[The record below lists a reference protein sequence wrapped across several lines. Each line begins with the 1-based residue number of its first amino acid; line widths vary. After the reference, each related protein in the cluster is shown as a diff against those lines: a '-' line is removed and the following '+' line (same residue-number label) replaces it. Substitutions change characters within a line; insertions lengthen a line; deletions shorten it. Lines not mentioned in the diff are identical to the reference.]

1 MKLYII
7 FLTLGIC
14 IVSPLEIDSNL
25 HLNQL
30 RFPWGVNFKYHGQLH
45 HNLARIWVVTK
56 FSIPPIN
63 KFYFFHAP
71 MTPDCDFN
79 ISSEDLNQTQRKYS
93 RKRESFT
100 VPPNP
105 LSLTNTYYNSKL
117 RRMCEH
123 SLPLFSLIQQR
134 EQFNRDHLIKLV
146 EEDLYGT
153 LQNLKESNRRK
164 RSIGLVVSAM
174 TGLVTLAIE
183 AVGSY
188 LQRKR
193 NKAMAT
199 AMDVLHEVQLDTY
212 DKLQRHRK
220 DHLLYGTYSMKSKN
234 AVLNTLQG
242 MYSNQAS
249 LSNSVMDLDDR
260 VWPIL
265 YSSGAGT
272 SLYSSHLTMHAFTM
286 AHRVDFL
293 YQILTEK
300 IQNLIKG
307 IATLSKGYLPPEL
320 FPPSFLRN
328 ILTRVTQELHRD
340 HLSYRLAFQHES
352 AYYDMPLATFSLD
365 NNFNIVVT
373 FPIFIVLFNHAP
385 LSLFKI
391 ETVPVPI
398 ADLDPKAQS
407 YSEIRVQK
415 PYFPTSESSYIQ
427 LRDPELFRC
436 KVVQDEY
443 YCEETFMVKHSHHHT
458 CESALYYNRSA
469 DLIVSKCPFSFYHNH
484 TVTPSMLD
492 GGDYLVLANVPV
504 KHSPTCD
511 PKKFTSLPKGTYS
524 LTNHDILCSCTL
536 QAKLAYLPSDLA
548 ASNDTPTMVHFEE
561 RPNIAFDT
569 IFNDLFKEMNPPSP
583 HREAQKPN
591 SEQADFPLNLT
602 LPYNTSESID
612 SLKQLYSAF
621 TQNLST
627 RENSDTSSYVLSQ
640 EYHGKL
646 HQVQTLI
653 QKQEDH
659 ILGDLDSKFCSFL
672 AFLFSLLN
680 MLVSGVMIKKFER
693 LQTITASLT
702 LLRTAKAMSLQQ
714 LFNPGVS
721 QFTED
726 PMQAEFICY
735 DPIISGVLTGI
746 STLSVIIVIWQ
757 QWKNKNLCCGY
768 LYSNLFEIKLILG
781 EDTPSSP

>member
-7 FLTLGIC
+7 FLTLGIS
-14 IVSPLEIDSNL
+14 IVSPLEIDPNL

-56 FSIPPIN
+56 FNIPPIN

-93 RKRESFT
+93 RKRESFS
-100 VPPNP
+100 VPPSP

-117 RRMCEH
+117 RCMCEH

-153 LQNLKESNRRK
+153 LWNLKESNRRK
-164 RSIGLVVSAM
+164 RSIGFVVPPV

-199 AMDVLHEVQLDTY
+199 AMDTLHEAQLDTY

-220 DHLLYGTYSMKSKN
+220 DLLLYGTYSLKSTN

-242 MYSNQAS
+242 MYTNQAS
-249 LSNSVMDLDDR
+249 LSHSVTDLDDH

-272 SLYSSHLTMHAFTM
+272 SLYSSHLAMHAFTM

-293 YQILTEK
+293 YRILTEK

-307 IATLSKGYLPPEL
+307 IATLSKGYLPQEL

-328 ILTRVTQELHRD
+328 ISTRVTQELHRD

-373 FPIFIVLFNHAP
+373 FPIFIVPFNHAP
-385 LSLFKI
+385 LSLFEIK
-391 ETVPVPI
+391 TVPVPI
-398 ADLDPKAQS
+398 ADLDPQAQS
-407 YSEIRVQK
+407 YSEVRVQK
-415 PYFPTSESSYIQ
+415 PYFAASESSYIQ
-427 LRDPELFRC
+427 LRDLELFQC
-436 KVVQDEY
+436 KVVQNEY
-443 YCEETFMVKHSHHHT
+443 YCEETFMVKHPHHHT
-458 CESALYYNRSA
+458 CESALYYNRSV
-469 DLIVSKCPFSFYHNH
+469 DLISSKCPFSFYHNH
-484 TVTPSMLD
+484 TVTPSVLD
-492 GGDYLVLANVPV
+492 GGDYLVLVNVPV
-504 KHSPTCD
+504 KHSPTCNL
-511 PKKFTSLPKGTYS
+511 KKFTSLPKGTYS
-524 LTNHDILCSCTL
+524 LTNRDILCNCTL
-536 QAKLAYLPSDLA
+536 QAKLAYLPSNLGA
-548 ASNDTPTMVHFEE
+548 CNDTPPWYILK
-561 RPNIAFDT
+561 R
-569 IFNDLFKEMNPPSP
+569 DLI
-583 HREAQKPN
+583 
-591 SEQADFPLNLT
+591 LLLT
-602 LPYNTSESID
+602 LFSMI
-612 SLKQLYSAF
+612 SLRK
-621 TQNLST
+621 
-627 RENSDTSSYVLSQ
+627 
-640 EYHGKL
+640 
-646 HQVQTLI
+646 
-653 QKQEDH
+653 
-659 ILGDLDSKFCSFL
+659 
-672 AFLFSLLN
+672 
-680 MLVSGVMIKKFER
+680 
-693 LQTITASLT
+693 
-702 LLRTAKAMSLQQ
+702 
-714 LFNPGVS
+714 
-721 QFTED
+721 
-726 PMQAEFICY
+726 
-735 DPIISGVLTGI
+735 
-746 STLSVIIVIWQ
+746 
-757 QWKNKNLCCGY
+757 
-768 LYSNLFEIKLILG
+768 
-781 EDTPSSP
+781 